1 MTGRIFDIKR
11 FAIHDGDG
19 IRSTVF
25 FKGCPLRCIWCH
37 NPESISKL
45 IELQYVEKKCVGCGE
60 CVSVCPSACHEVAFG
75 IHRLD
80 RRNCTACGKCADV
93 CLGDALSLC
102 GKNVTVDEVAAILM
116 DDYSFYKNSEG
127 GITLSGGECLCQ
139 ADFCAELLKKMKENG
154 IHTAIDTC
162 GYVDKSSIDKVIP
175 YTDIFLYDIKHM
187 DESAHKR
194 LTGVSNK
201 IILENLKYIDAQGKL
216 IEIRI
221 PFIKGCNDDM
231 TDRAAEFI
239 SNLKN
244 VSAVRLLAYN
254 NLAGSKY
261 DIIGKENTMP
271 KSQPPTQSELMSVAS
286 VYESKGIKVI
296 I

>member
-37 NPESISKL
+37 NPESISKR
-45 IELQYVEKKCVGCGE
+45 IELQYVDKKCVGCGE
-60 CVSVCPSACHEVAFG
+60 CASVCPNACHDVVLG
-75 IHRLD
+75 RHQLD
-80 RRNCTACGKCADV
+80 RRECTACGKCVDV

-102 GKNVTVDEVAAILM
+102 GRDVTVDEVAAILM
-116 DDYSFYKNSEG
+116 EDYSFYKNSGG
-127 GITLSGGECLCQ
+127 GITLSGGECLGQ
-139 ADFCAELLKKMKENG
+139 ADFCAELLKRMKENG
-154 IHTAIDTC
+154 IHTAVDTC
-162 GYVDKSSIDKVIP
+162 GYVDKSSIDKVMP

-187 DESAHKR
+187 DQTEHER

-201 IILENLKYIDAQGKL
+201 IILENLKYLDEQGKL

-221 PFIKGCNDDM
+221 PFIKGYNDSM
-231 TDRAAEFI
+231 TDSVAEFI

-244 VSAVRLLAYN
+244 ISAVRLLAYN

-261 DIIGKENTMP
+261 GIIGKKNTMP
-271 KSQPPTQSELMSVAS
+271 KSQPPIYDDLKAAS
-286 VYESKGIKVI
+286 AIYETKGIKVI